1 MHPVSWIAIDRPL
14 GVDDLFYNYPVEEE
28 PHTDTSSEITS
39 SQGHSAQVDNDDTQS
54 SHSLS
59 HPHSAM
65 KRKRLEYD
73 GNSGVECSLA
83 YKRACL
89 ESSITSTADRFPD
102 AHLISVSE
110 REQPVA
116 STSLITSQLPLEPLP
131 SYVAS
136 ASSCP
141 AAISLDV
148 TRSAEPSS
156 NYAVLPNQLS
166 TSSLSC
172 RDINAF
178 SSSSWASTS
187 LAVPSHVPAPDYA
200 SYIPHPSFPEVEE
213 PEQFPPQLDFTSD
226 SSSDGS
232 VSSTDTSDR
241 SWDNSLSLFPRGAHV
256 LLQVETPSFRAPGCI
271 YVFDP
276 SLEGDYKSTG
286 VCQLSGLNPSFKT
299 GTPIAV
305 QRKRKL
311 LFLTDEDDHYE
322 ARASKKRGI
331 ER

>member
-1 MHPVSWIAIDRPL
+1 MRPVSWIAIDRPL
-14 GVDDLFYNYPVEEE
+14 GVDDLLYNNPVEEGL
-28 PHTDTSSEITS
+28 HINTSSEIAS
-39 SQGHSAQVDNDDTQS
+39 SQGHSAQVDNDDIQPS
-54 SHSLS
+54 PSLS

-73 GNSGVECSLA
+73 GNSNVECSFA
-83 YKRACL
+83 YKRPRL

-141 AAISLDV
+141 AASSLDA
-148 TRSAEPSS
+148 TRSADRSF
-156 NYAVLPNQLS
+156 NDTVLPNQLS
-166 TSSLSC
+166 TSM
-172 RDINAF
+172 
-178 SSSSWASTS
+178 WVSTS
-187 LAVPSHVPAPDYA
+187 LVLPPHVPAPGYA
-200 SYIPHPSFPEVEE
+200 SYIPHPSFPEVED
-213 PEQFPPQLDFTSD
+213 PEVHYQFPPQLDYASD

-232 VSSTDTSDR
+232 LSSTDTSDR
-241 SWDNSLSLFPRGAHV
+241 SWDDSLSLFPRGAHV
-256 LLQVETPSFRAPGCI
+256 MLQVETPSFRAPECI
-271 YVFDP
+271 YIFDP
-276 SLEGDYKSTG
+276 SLEGDINSTG
-286 VCQLSGLNPSFKT
+286 VCQLSGPNPSFKT
-299 GTPIAV
+299 GKPIAV
-305 QRKRKL
+305 QHKRKL
-311 LFLTDEDDHYE
+311 IFLTDEDDFE